1 MALSE
6 IATGSTATDGTE
18 QTLTTQTG
26 GKTYVFAIDL
36 AVMVANNSQI
46 EIRVY
51 TKVLGGSTSRQTYY
65 ASYSAIQEDK
75 NVFTVPIPAIH
86 EMHVTIKRVAGSDY
100 TYDWSILSID

>member
-1 MALSE
+1 MALAE
-6 IATGSTATDGTE
+6 ITSGSTASDGTE

-36 AVMVANNSQI
+36 NVMVNADQL

-65 ASYSAIQEDK
+65 ASYANVQEDK

-86 EMHVTIKRVAGSDY
+86 EAHFTMKRVAGADH